1 MFFGLSGCPSI
12 LLSVLLSVRHTLG
25 VPLCVQHPANTMPFQ
40 QIIMH
45 ALQCQHDV
53 AVHLL
58 FCFDLDLHIDYS
70 SYILVV
76 FRSFL
81 WMLLG
86 ALSVTMGTVL
96 VTGASI
102 LHSTTYGNTIN
113 IILDYSLKNHN
124 ITKHA
129 LFYKNVIL
137 SQEKCDQP

>member
-1 MFFGLSGCPSI
+1 
-12 LLSVLLSVRHTLG
+12 
-25 VPLCVQHPANTMPFQ
+25 MPFQ

-45 ALQCQHDV
+45 ALKCQDDV

-58 FCFDLDLHIDYS
+58 FYFDLDLHITYS

-86 ALSVTMGTVL
+86 ALSFTMGTVF

-102 LHSTTYGNTIN
+102 WCNTTYGNTIN
-113 IILDYSLKNHN
+113 IMIIH
-124 ITKHA
+124 
-129 LFYKNVIL
+129 
-137 SQEKCDQP
+137 

>member
-1 MFFGLSGCPSI
+1 MFFGLSGCPSV

-25 VPLCVQHPANTMPFQ
+25 VPLCVQHPAKTIPFQ

-58 FCFDLDLHIDYS
+58 FCFDLDLHIAY

-81 WMLLG
+81 WMLLLG

-102 LHSTTYGNTIN
+102 
-113 IILDYSLKNHN
+113 
-124 ITKHA
+124 
-129 LFYKNVIL
+129 
-137 SQEKCDQP
+137 

>member
-1 MFFGLSGCPSI
+1 
-12 LLSVLLSVRHTLG
+12 
-25 VPLCVQHPANTMPFQ
+25 MPFQ

-53 AVHLL
+53 AVNLL
-58 FCFDLDLHIDYS
+58 FCFDLDLHIAYS
-70 SYILVV
+70 SHILVV

-102 LHSTTYGNTIN
+102 LYSTTNGNTIN
-113 IILDYSLKNHN
+113 IILDYSLKNNN

-129 LFYKNVIL
+129 LFYKKKNSVTR
-137 SQEKCDQP
+137 EV